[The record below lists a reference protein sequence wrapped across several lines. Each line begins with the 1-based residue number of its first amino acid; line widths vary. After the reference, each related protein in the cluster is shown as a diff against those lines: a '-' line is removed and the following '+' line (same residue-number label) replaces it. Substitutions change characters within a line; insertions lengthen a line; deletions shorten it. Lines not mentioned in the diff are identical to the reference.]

1 VPLAP
6 MHGEV
11 RLRVT
16 LTAHSR
22 PWTRVPANRACG
34 AWDTCVCV
42 RRRASAAARATRDP
56 RRPEMCV
63 GRALMPGAPTRPCMG
78 KPDLAHVPR
87 RVWTWWHAIRVWP
100 CPVLWCCVCHGV
112 EGPAP
117 GVEGRAQ
124 PCWHMCARPLRRNS
138 GARDLVRVACGEHLS
153 SPEWPTVG
161 CWWNDT
167 LRRRWRGRP
176 ALQRRNAHVGLLAA
190 ASHLRVTNLEAGTPW
205 ASASAK
211 RGGS

>member
-1 VPLAP
+1 

-100 CPVLWCCVCHGV
+100 CPSFGVVCAMVLRARRPVWKGGRSPAGICVRDHCVATQERGTWFEWRAV
-112 EGPAP
+112 STSLARSGPRLVAGGTTRCGAVGEGD
-117 GVEGRAQ
+117 Q
-124 PCWHMCARPLRRNS
+124 HCN
-138 GARDLVRVACGEHLS
+138 
-153 SPEWPTVG
+153 
-161 CWWNDT
+161 
-167 LRRRWRGRP
+167 
-176 ALQRRNAHVGLLAA
+176 
-190 ASHLRVTNLEAGTPW
+190 AGTPT
-205 ASASAK
+205 SACLLQQVICV
-211 RGGS
+211 